1 MAEQEQI
8 LIEVKFDSSTVDGA
22 KKALQENINALSANK
37 KELADL
43 NKQVKEGNA
52 LTEAGAKRYAQL
64 NKDIEENKRAI
75 KSNTAILQAATAARA
90 TENDSL
96 DVQRQYVNT
105 LQKAFAGLTAE
116 QKEAMGGAE
125 QLEKFIKSVSDS
137 LVDQEHA
144 IGENGRNVGN
154 YAESMQ
160 KAFGEMAHAGEL
172 LSPAVSL
179 LRGMGGE
186 GKKAAAALDAL
197 SKVMQ
202 LAGKASKVLTT
213 AQQAEKVAT
222 EGATVAQEGLNA
234 AMSANPIG
242 LIVAAIS
249 TLLPLVQS
257 IISAFGDATD
267 EIAAFNNEL
276 ERQSN
281 LIEQLQSDAAFEAR
295 IAGIIGASAQ
305 EQLRI
310 RRDAAKKA
318 VDIAQAEV
326 DRLLEVKKNGS
337 RKEKKAAEESYN
349 EAVAQLQSAQ
359 KSLNAINQ
367 EATIQNL
374 SDLKKAENE
383 KKKIRDEA
391 QQKKEKEQE
400 EYNKRERELAVQQF
414 DDLRILMEA
423 NQATLASRQ
432 QDLLEEA
439 RAALEAF
446 DESEDEEPIPTKEEQ
461 AARLGLDAEGLAYF
475 EELLQDAETKSNAY
489 SIAFKD
495 QMERNV
501 GGVSKI
507 LHNIGNGFSALGDL
521 MGEFA
526 DESEDAAAAQ
536 KAFTMIGIL
545 TNQAASISEGAL
557 ALAKGVESAA
567 AIPFPGNIPAII
579 SITATISS
587 LIAGVASSIAQAKQL
602 FAQADSMDA
611 GKYAQ
616 GGIVP
621 GTSYTGDRL
630 IAHVNSSEMI
640 LPQESQKV
648 LFDALSSSENGMRSL
663 GIDYGLLAETF
674 KALPAPNMD
683 YSEFKEFEKKVATYN
698 EITGV

>member
-1 MAEQEQI
+1 MADTEQV
-8 LIEVKFDSSTVDGA
+8 LIEVKFDAATIDGA
-22 KKALQENINALSANK
+22 RKALQQNLNQLQQNK

-43 NKQVKEGNA
+43 NKQVKDGNA

-125 QLEKFIKSVSDS
+125 QLEKYIKSVSDS

-213 AQQAEKVAT
+213 TQQAEKVAT

-295 IAGIIGASAQ
+295 IAGIMGASAQ

-374 SDLKKAENE
+374 SDLKKVENE
-383 KKKIRDEA
+383 KKKIRDDA
-391 QQKKEKEQE
+391 QKKREQDQE
-400 EYNKRERELAVQQF
+400 EYNKRERELAVIEF
-414 DDLRILMEA
+414 EARRELMKWMNNEL
-423 NQATLASRQ
+423 TEEELKLKG
-432 QDLLEEA
+432 DLLKAMTEGIEE
-439 RAALEAF
+439 
-446 DESEDEEPIPTKEEQ
+446 EEEENIPTKEEQ
-461 AARLGLDAEGLAYF
+461 AARLGLDSEGLAYF
-475 EELLQDAETKSNAY
+475 LELLQDAETKSNAY

-557 ALAKGVESAA
+557 AIAKGVESAA